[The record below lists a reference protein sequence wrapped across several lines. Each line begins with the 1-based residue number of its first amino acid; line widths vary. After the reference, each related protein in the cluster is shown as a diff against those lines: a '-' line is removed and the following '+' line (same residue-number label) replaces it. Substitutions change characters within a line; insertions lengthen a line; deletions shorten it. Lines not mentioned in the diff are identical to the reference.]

1 MAAMPANVH
10 CRPGFSPGPNFRC
23 RNERQTLAPACAGAT
38 ALVWR
43 IPQ

>member
-1 MAAMPANVH
+1 MAAMRANVH
-10 CRPGFSPGPNFRC
+10 CRPGFSPGPNFRY
-23 RNERQTLAPACAGAT
+23 RNERHTWAPARAGAT